1 MIWNIPVGG
10 LTESI
15 STPRV
20 TLAGHGRK
28 VGHVLFNPVA
38 DNILA
43 TSSADF
49 TVKIWDI
56 STGQEKI
63 ELKGHPEII
72 QSLAW
77 SWEGNQLTTTCKDK
91 LIRVYDVRTNK
102 VVQVQFVLT

>member
-1 MIWNIPVGG
+1 MIWTIPEGG
-10 LTESI
+10 PTENI
-15 STPRV
+15 STPAA

-43 TSSADF
+43 TTSADF

-63 ELKGHPEII
+63 ELTGHSEII
-72 QSLAW
+72 QAVSW
-77 SWEGNQLTTTCKDK
+77 SWEGNMVK
-91 LIRVYDVRTNK
+91 L
-102 VVQVQFVLT
+102 